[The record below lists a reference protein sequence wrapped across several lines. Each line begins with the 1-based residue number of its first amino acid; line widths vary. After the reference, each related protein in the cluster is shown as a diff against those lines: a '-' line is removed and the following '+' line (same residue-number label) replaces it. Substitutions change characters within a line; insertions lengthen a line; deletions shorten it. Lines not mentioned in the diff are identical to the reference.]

1 MGCRPGHK
9 IYIRLVGK
17 TIMIN
22 MARDNISTDKRRI
35 QDAEG
40 SSMDFDEATGAL
52 INISPIGHALHEG
65 KAFCAHHSDVDL
77 DNTDTL
83 VIAFTTPD
91 TPTWIHMS
99 PRASNSVA
107 SVFDILEGPT
117 LTVDSGSEDDITN
130 RNRNSTITSELLS
143 IETTVQ
149 ADMVTLDPTIT
160 GNGTTLHAEVMGGY
174 KNYPGSAL
182 GPDGEYV
189 LRQDTTYAF
198 RLTGSADNGVAS
210 IELFWH
216 EHVNLA

>member
-1 MGCRPGHK
+1 
-9 IYIRLVGK
+9 
-17 TIMIN
+17 

-52 INISPIGHALHEG
+52 ISISPSGNAIHEG

-91 TPTWIHMS
+91 TATWLHMS
-99 PRASNSVA
+99 PRVSNSVA

-117 LTVDSGSEDDITN
+117 LTADSGSETAVTH
-130 RNRNSTITSELLS
+130 RNRNSTIDSEVLS
-143 IETTVQ
+143 IETTAQ

-160 GNGTTLHAEVMGGY
+160 DVGTTLHAEAMGGY

-182 GPDGEYV
+182 GADGGYV
-189 LRQDTTYAF
+189 LKQDTTYAF
-198 RLTGSADNGVAS
+198 RLTGSVDNGVAS

-216 EHVNLA
+216 ERVNLA